1 MKESAFKEFMKTY
14 LETKIDKRVAASFHD
29 LDSLL
34 AKQSE
39 GYYRHYLK
47 FTNGGG
53 SDL

>member
-1 MKESAFKEFMKTY
+1 MKESAFKDFMKTY

-34 AKQSE
+34 AKQNE

-47 FTNGGG
+47 LTRNGS
-53 SDL
+53 SDP